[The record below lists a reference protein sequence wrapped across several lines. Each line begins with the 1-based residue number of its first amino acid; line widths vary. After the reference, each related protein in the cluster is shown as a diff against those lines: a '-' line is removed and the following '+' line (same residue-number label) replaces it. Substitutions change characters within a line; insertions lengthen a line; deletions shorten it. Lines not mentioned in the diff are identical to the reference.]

1 MGHTLPITFQV
12 VVILSNIEVTQGQ
25 KVELGQISMIFLKN
39 AHLGN
44 RKR

>member
-1 MGHTLPITFQV
+1 MGHTLPITCQV
-12 VVILSNIEVTQGQ
+12 VVIKQDIEVTQCQ
-25 KVELGQISMIFLKN
+25 KAELGQIYNIFLKS